1 MEGSLFIFSFEPGNK
16 NVPIA
21 SKKGL
26 KLSDFSFLDGEG
38 TSVLAFSQSN
48 KTLMIVDLLTG
59 QTLNQSKV
67 SGTEMLYD

>member
-21 SKKGL
+21 QKKGL
-26 KLSDFSFLDGEG
+26 KSFLDGEG
-38 TSVLAFSQSN
+38 TTVLAFSQSN
-48 KTLMIVDLLTG
+48 TTLIIVDLLTG

-67 SGTEMLYD
+67 AGSEMLYD

>member
-1 MEGSLFIFSFEPGNK
+1 
-16 NVPIA
+16 
-21 SKKGL
+21 
-26 KLSDFSFLDGEG
+26 LDGEG
-38 TSVLAFSQSN
+38 TTVLAFSQSN